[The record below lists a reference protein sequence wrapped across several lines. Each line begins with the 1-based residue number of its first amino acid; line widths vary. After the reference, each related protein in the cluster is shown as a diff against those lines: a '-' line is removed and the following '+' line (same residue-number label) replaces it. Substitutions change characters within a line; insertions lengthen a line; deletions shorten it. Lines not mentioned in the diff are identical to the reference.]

1 MNNKIL
7 TALIY
12 SITFI
17 TLSSCSTTKKEKE
30 TSIIET
36 KIEQNTY
43 AKNFRITKT
52 DDYAIID
59 IVNPWDSTNL
69 LDSYLLINENKP
81 IPKNLPEG
89 KLIKTPLNKLI
100 ITSAIHYNFLEEL
113 DSEDI
118 VKGACDIEYIKKA
131 QEKDIKSMGN
141 TISPNIEEI
150 IMLEADA
157 IISDPVAGQSIN
169 RFEKSNTLNLFLPDY
184 TELHPLGRTEWLKVY
199 GLLTNKEAL
208 ADSIFKERV
217 KSYNDIKVNEI
228 DSLSFPNVFMDL
240 KYQDS
245 WNVAGGKSYMAQL
258 IKDAGGSYIWK
269 NNESTTF
276 LPLSFE
282 AVFDKAHDADIWL
295 IRYFSDKDYTTNDI
309 SNIYKPYS
317 EFKAFK
323 TKNIFGCNTS
333 KKTFYEDQPTKPHLI
348 LKDLVQIFHPTNNNN
363 LNYFSRL
370 N

>member
-1 MNNKIL
+1 MKNKLLIL
-7 TALIY
+7 FIY

-17 TLSSCSTTKKEKE
+17 ISSSCSTTKKEKK
-30 TSIIET
+30 TSIFET
-36 KIEQNTY
+36 KTEQNSY
-43 AKNFRITKT
+43 AKNFKITKT
-52 DDYAIID
+52 DDYVIID
-59 IVNPWDSTNL
+59 IINPWDSTNL
-69 LDSYLLINENKP
+69 LDSYILIDENKS
-81 IPKNLPEG
+81 IPKPEG
-89 KLIKTPLNKLI
+89 KIIRTPLKKLI

-113 DSEDI
+113 NSENI

-131 QEKDIKSMGN
+131 QEKSIKSMGN

-157 IISDPVAGQSIN
+157 IISDPITGQNVN

-184 TELHPLGRTEWLKVY
+184 TELHPLGRAEWLKVY

-208 ADSIFKERV
+208 ADSIFQERV
-217 KSYNDIKVNEI
+217 KAYNNIKINTI
-228 DSLSFPNVFMDL
+228 DSLSSPSIFMDL

-245 WNVAGGKSYMAQL
+245 WNIAGGKSYMAQL

-269 NNESTTF
+269 DNESTTF

-282 AVFDKAHDADIWL
+282 AVFDKAHDADFWL
-295 IRYFSDKDYTTNDI
+295 IRYFSDKDYTNNDI
-309 SNIYKPYS
+309 YNIYKPYS

-348 LKDLVQIFHPTNNNN
+348 LKDLVQIFHSNKENNN
-363 LNYFSRL
+363 LNYFSKL